1 MIGLLSRITITNID
15 LRLKCQIAI
24 NLNLIFEDFNN
35 MFSIVIPLY
44 NKELS
49 VGNTIHSVLN
59 KRFQDFEVLLVN
71 DGSTDNSANAVEK
84 INDARIRLITQTN
97 LGVSA
102 ARNRGITEA
111 KFEWIAFLVSDD
123 LWLEN
128 HL

>member
-1 MIGLLSRITITNID
+1 MSKNISCLLSRIMITNID
-15 LRLKCQIAI
+15 LRLRCQIAI

-35 MFSIVIPLY
+35 MFSIIIPLY

-59 KRFQDFEVLLVN
+59 QRFQDFEVLVVN
-71 DGSTDNSANAVEK
+71 DGSTDNSAKAVEK

-97 LGVSA
+97 VGVSA

-111 KFEWIAFLVSDD
+111 KFEWIAFLDSDD
-123 LWLEN
+123 LC
-128 HL
+128 